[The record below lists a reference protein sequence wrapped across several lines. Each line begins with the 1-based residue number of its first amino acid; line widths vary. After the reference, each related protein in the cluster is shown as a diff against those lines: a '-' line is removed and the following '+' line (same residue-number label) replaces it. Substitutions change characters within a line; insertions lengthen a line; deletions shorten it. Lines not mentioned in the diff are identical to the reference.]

1 MSCFDAQILTALLC
15 MCDGKQTF
23 KASNMKY
30 EISAR
35 TPNGNVSH
43 FKNTAEAARAQ
54 NQEYLEC
61 QYEDV
66 LVYRNG
72 ALVSWPDL
80 NYLIA
85 WEFVNFARAKSPGD
99 VGYLA

>member
-1 MSCFDAQILTALLC
+1 MKSRQEHQTEMSD
-15 MCDGKQTF
+15 
-23 KASNMKY
+23 
-30 EISAR
+30 
-35 TPNGNVSH
+35 H

-54 NQEYLEC
+54 DQEYLEC

-66 LVYRNG
+66 LVHRNG
-72 ALVSWPDL
+72 ALVDHGQDL

-99 VGYLA
+99 VGYLSLIRLQEPSRVRSNF

>member
-1 MSCFDAQILTALLC
+1 MRNGGQAFRAGD
-15 MCDGKQTF
+15 
-23 KASNMKY
+23 MKY

-35 TPNGNVSH
+35 TPNGNVNQ

-54 NQEYLEC
+54 TQEYLEC
-61 QYEDV
+61 QYENV
-66 LVYRNG
+66 LVHRNG

-85 WEFVNFARAKSPGD
+85 WEFVNFARAKSLGD
-99 VGYLA
+99 VG